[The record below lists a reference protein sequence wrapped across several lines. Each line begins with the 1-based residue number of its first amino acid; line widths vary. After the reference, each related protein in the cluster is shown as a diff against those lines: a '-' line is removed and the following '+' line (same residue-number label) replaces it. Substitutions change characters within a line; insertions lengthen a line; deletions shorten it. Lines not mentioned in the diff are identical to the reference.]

1 MFERSVPPMNPK
13 NAPKSATFAAS
24 AFQHYG
30 NELHRFLARR
40 LSQPQDAEDLAQEV
54 FMRLSRIENSEFV
67 RQPRAYL
74 FGVASH
80 VVSEFRIRNAH
91 AKEWVTVDSE
101 VLEHRAE
108 HPLSLQPDELVE
120 QVNAQR
126 QLRKALER
134 LPPMHLAVFL
144 LHKRDGYS
152 YEEIAQQLS
161 LTVRKIET
169 LLAEAKVQLRAMAWD
184 R

>member
-1 MFERSVPPMNPK
+1 MKAK
-13 NAPKSATFAAS
+13 NASQTAKFAES

-30 NELHRFLARR
+30 AQLHRFLARR
-40 LSQPQDAEDLAQEV
+40 LRHPQDAEDLAQEV

-80 VVSEFRIRNAH
+80 VVSEFRIRNAN
-91 AKEWVTVDSE
+91 AREWVTVDSE
-101 VLEHRAE
+101 IVAQRTERPDE
-108 HPLSLQPDELVE
+108 WQPDELAE
-120 QVNAQR
+120 QLNMQR
-126 QLRKALER
+126 QLRQALEK
-134 LPPMHLAVFL
+134 LPSMHLAVFL

-152 YEEIAQQLS
+152 YEEIAEKLG
-161 LTVRKIET
+161 LTVRKIESC
-169 LLAEAKVQLRAMAWD
+169 LAEAKTQLRSMAWD

>member
-1 MFERSVPPMNPK
+1 VFEPSATSVKPK
-13 NAPKSATFAAS
+13 NAAKTATFAAS

-30 NELHRFLARR
+30 NELHRFLVRR
-40 LSQPQDAEDLAQEV
+40 LRQPQDAEDLAQEV

-91 AKEWVTVDSE
+91 AREWVTVDSQI
-101 VLEHRAE
+101 LDHRNE
-108 HPLSLQPDELVE
+108 HPCDLQPDELAE
-120 QVNAQR
+120 RLNTQR
-126 QLRKALER
+126 QLRKALEQ

-152 YEEIAQQLS
+152 YEEIAQQLD
-161 LTVRKIET
+161 LTVRRIET
-169 LLAEAKVQLRAMAWD
+169 LLGEAKAQLRAMAWD

>member
-1 MFERSVPPMNPK
+1 MKAK
-13 NAPKSATFAAS
+13 NAPQTANFAAS

-30 NELHRFLARR
+30 AQLHRFLARR
-40 LSQPQDAEDLAQEV
+40 LRHPQDVEDLAQEV
-54 FMRLSRIENSEFV
+54 FMRLTRIENSEFV

-91 AKEWVTVDSE
+91 AREWVTVDSE
-101 VLEHRAE
+101 VVAHQTE
-108 HPLSLQPDELVE
+108 HPEELQPDALAERL
-120 QVNAQR
+120 NMQR
-126 QLRKALER
+126 QLRQALER
-134 LPPMHLAVFL
+134 LPPMHLTVFL

-152 YEEIAQQLS
+152 YEEISAQLGLS
-161 LTVRKIET
+161 VRKIET
-169 LLAEAKVQLRAMAWD
+169 CLAEAKAQLRSMAWD